1 MNLRFLNT
9 VPENRVGT
17 RKSAAFGSMLI
28 KLNLRVMVMKLNM
41 RGSMIKSLRTL
52 TLEPDSPI
60 NSRLYYPL
68 LVCDLGLVIVT

>member
-1 MNLRFLNT
+1 MNQRFLNT

-17 RKSAAFGSMLI
+17 RKLAAFGSMLI

-60 NSRLYYPL
+60 NSRLCYPL